1 MGNIMLNIKEKTD
14 FTFGAMRKGQK
25 FKVSGLDKKSPEEIK
40 EIRKRTGLSQPLFAM
55 AMGVS
60 VKTLESWEQGR
71 NTPSGSAARLLE
83 IIDMDTDIIS
93 NFVQKL

>member
-1 MGNIMLNIKEKTD
+1 MK
-14 FTFGAMRKGQK
+14 KGQK
-25 FKVSGLDKKSPEEIK
+25 YKVSGLEKKTPEKIK
-40 EIRKRTGLSQPLFAM
+40 EIRSSTGLSQPLFAM

-83 IIDMDTDIIS
+83 IIEMDKDIIS
-93 NFVQKL
+93 NFIQKVE

>member
-1 MGNIMLNIKEKTD
+1 MLNMKENTD

-25 FKVSGLDKKSPEEIK
+25 FKVIGLEKKTPEKIK
-40 EIRKRTGLSQPLFAM
+40 EIRAKCGLSQPLFAM

-71 NTPSGSAARLLE
+71 NTPSGAAARLLE
-83 IIDMDTDIIS
+83 IIDMDTAIVDKFIMK
-93 NFVQKL
+93 VE

>member
-1 MGNIMLNIKEKTD
+1 MLSVKD
-14 FTFGAMRKGQK
+14 DVGFVFGAMKKGQK
-25 FKVSGLDKKSPEEIK
+25 FKVSGIDKKSPEEIK
-40 EIRKRTGLSQPLFAM
+40 QLRGRCGLSQPLFAM
-55 AMGVS
+55 ALGVS

-93 NFVQKL
+93 NFIQKVE